1 MTWTIKG
8 RGGRLRAG
16 ARSVAALGP
25 WEAVQ
30 DADGHYRL
38 TAPNAEHDPIGWEN
52 HDPERLTV
60 ELTLKTADFRGRARI
75 VSADPLVADIWRDD
89 GEN

>member
-1 MTWTIKG
+1 MAWTIKG
-8 RGGRLRAG
+8 LGGRLRAG

-25 WEAVQ
+25 WEATQ
-30 DADGHYRL
+30 EAGGLYRL
-38 TAPNAEHDPIGWEN
+38 TAPNAEHDPIGWDN

-60 ELTLKTADFRGRARI
+60 ELKLKTTDFRGRARI
-75 VSADPLVADIWRDD
+75 VSAEPLVAEIWRDD